1 MTHDHRRRIRALAC
15 RASIALCLTATTLAA
30 QPRRPPPK
38 PRPKPPA
45 RPTEAPSTAP
55 SAASTIPVTVVELAG
70 TDAYIK
76 PGANGGVH
84 RGAIVSLGGKEYS
97 VTLTTGAFAVIDVS
111 KSPLHEQDTGVAS
124 MVSEEEEKPKEL
136 VKPRPLATWS
146 QSWTELAPIANE
158 QTPTFVP
165 LGGNNERN
173 RRWDVRLSTAFGGL
187 FPTGGNGPSTIRAE
201 LNARIHAEPFDAPLM
216 APISFD
222 FDASLQRWFGPGI
235 DARDGSAARPVIWLR
250 EMLVGYSSGGWYAGL
265 GRMRYAASTLGTL
278 DGTRVQA
285 PLGQG
290 FAIGAFGGVLPDPL
304 SGEPS
309 LVAQRFGVEATFNRP
324 ELALRP
330 EAGLVLNGS
339 MFQGSLDERRLSGMF
354 GIYPGLSRFG
364 GHFEVSSFD
373 SNNPW
378 KASPIEVTAAG
389 LDGSVRAGIFQFG
402 GRVDVRQPDRS
413 RWLAS
418 FLPAYW
424 FCRTV
429 PSATAATGTEAC
441 DGSVSTRALGELDAG
456 VEVGKVSFTIGGT
469 RITDLTQTG
478 GAPDMT
484 GAVASGRV
492 VRIAKIVRI
501 EASGNYSEATYLKMY
516 GGSAGPGLTL
526 FDDALDVSAYYRNAT
541 LEYRSV
547 STSLVQNG
555 FGGTVMLF
563 PSPVVIFTLQTEAI
577 TGDDTNALLVFG
589 TMMWRPRL

>member
-1 MTHDHRRRIRALAC
+1 MTHDHRRRLRALAC

-30 QPRRPPPK
+30 QPRK
-38 PRPKPPA
+38 PAARPKPPG
-45 RPTEAPSTAP
+45 RPTEAPSAAP

-84 RGAIVSLGGKEYS
+84 RGAIVVLGGKEYS
-97 VTLTTGAFAVIDVS
+97 VTLTTGAFAVIDVT
-111 KSPLHEQDTGVAS
+111 KSPPHEQDTGTAS
-124 MVSEEEEKPKEL
+124 MVSEEEEKAKEL
-136 VKPRPLATWS
+136 VPPRPLATWS
-146 QSWTELAPIANE
+146 RAWTELAPIANE
-158 QTPTFVP
+158 QTPPFVP
-165 LGGNNERN
+165 LGGNTERN

-187 FPTGGNGPSTIRAE
+187 FPTGGGANGPSTIRAE
-201 LNARIHAEPFDAPLM
+201 LNARIHAEPFDGRLT
-216 APISFD
+216 APITFD

-235 DARDGSAARPVIWLR
+235 DARDGSAARPTIWLR
-250 EMLVGYSSGGWYAGL
+250 EALVGYGSGGWYAGL

-290 FAIGAFGGVLPDPL
+290 FAIGAFGGVLPNPL

-330 EAGLVLNGS
+330 EAALVLQGS
-339 MFQGSLDERRLSGMF
+339 MFEGSLDERRLSGLV

-364 GHFEVSSFD
+364 GHFEVSNFEPG
-373 SNNPW
+373 NPW
-378 KASPIEVTAAG
+378 KASPIELTAAG
-389 LDGSVRAGIFQFG
+389 LDGSVRAGIFQLG

-429 PSATAATGTEAC
+429 PTAATGTEPC
-441 DGSVSTRALGELDAG
+441 DGSVSTRALGEVDAG
-456 VEVGKVSFTIGGT
+456 VEVGKVSITIGGT

-484 GAVASGRV
+484 GAFASGRV
-492 VRIAKIVRI
+492 VRIAKLVRI
-501 EASGNYSEATYLKMY
+501 EASGNYSQATYLKMY

-563 PSPVVIFTLQTEAI
+563 PSPVVIFTLQSEAI
-577 TGDDTNALLVFG
+577 TGSDANALLVFG